1 MELSKKVASLW
12 LHRIV
17 VAAFS
22 PEFYRTVVHQRF
34 RHPETGN
41 MVVFHSLP
49 HEMQKKIHDQWSS
62 RQQLPQVQISR
73 REFQKLRDE
82 ARDRERGFDPAE
94 EQEAAKADRKEMMEE
109 LKRLKSR
116 NVPSRIL
123 LKERKRLIQEM
134 ESRRLKR
141 QKEREEAF
149 AQRLVPA

>member
-1 MELSKKVASLW
+1 MGLSKKVASLW

-22 PEFYRTVVHQRF
+22 PEFYRTVVSRRF

-49 HEMQKKIHDQWSS
+49 HEMQKKIHDQWAS
-62 RQQLPQVQISR
+62 RKQLPQVKMPR
-73 REFQKLRDE
+73 KEFQKLRDE
-82 ARDRERGFDPAE
+82 ARDRERGFDPAK
-94 EQEAAKADRKEMMEE
+94 EQAAAQADRKEMAKA
-109 LKRLKSR
+109 LKEMKSKGI
-116 NVPSRIL
+116 PARIMN
-123 LKERKRLIQEM
+123 KERKRLLQEM

-141 QKEREEAF
+141 KKEREEAF